1 MVRSWPADW
10 PQLGSAVPCS
20 PVSLQRVQQEEQDLP
35 DGISDRIGLLGRS
48 TLHRS
53 TGARSLGC
61 RTPADDI
68 TGHSDGRMA
77 RGVSSPRYRK
87 RRQPRNPGSPAAGAL
102 GSLESVS
109 ERWARRGERAP
120 VEVVRVLLSISY
132 ETPVSELHAPPPV
145 LSVPPAA
152 PVAALLFEHALGG
165 FGKGRNA
172 LDAALLR
179 EGIAARAGQL
189 AVGERN
195 VTGFGERDEPDGAE
209 FQLAPSSA
217 DDEPL
222 DPAPG
227 AFGLDVEEQAVAVGV
242 PAGRRGADDDGRERL
257 VGVPASW
264 LGSAGCGGGF
274 DYRASRQ
281 RELCNVCKLLIQR
294 CLREQRL
301 ACFPQRLPL
310 YGREC
315 TGPSKSTRNPVP
327 SSSEPAD
334 CDQVPTPAPA
344 VEGLRDALATPG
356 LAGDR
361 GAQRVVCTRQ
371 TFSRRLNGRTGISP
385 AMLLALERIGRSN
398 AAVWGRAGKC
408 CTTWCRTATAGP
420 EWYRTQNHTATRARA
435 NWDLRTPDHCWVRY
449 MLRAR

>member
-1 MVRSWPADW
+1 M
-10 PQLGSAVPCS
+10 
-20 PVSLQRVQQEEQDLP
+20 
-35 DGISDRIGLLGRS
+35 
-48 TLHRS
+48 
-53 TGARSLGC
+53 
-61 RTPADDI
+61 
-68 TGHSDGRMA
+68 
-77 RGVSSPRYRK
+77 
-87 RRQPRNPGSPAAGAL
+87 
-102 GSLESVS
+102 
-109 ERWARRGERAP
+109 
-120 VEVVRVLLSISY
+120 EVVRVLLSISY

-361 GAQRVVCTRQ
+361 GGQRVVCTRQ

-398 AAVWGRAGKC
+398 AAVWGAR
-408 CTTWCRTATAGP
+408 RQVL
-420 EWYRTQNHTATRARA
+420 YDLVQNCNSRARVVQDTEPYSDPSA
-435 NWDLRTPDHCWVRY
+435 SELGFEDTRPLLGALYASRPMSLQQGTNDVLIGSCDSLGLLQYRSIDVLESSRGQPAQGHFVPRTPNTTAPENKSLPIQRHADHTMTLLRTCLVVVVVMHRCTYRISTNNQCS
-449 MLRAR
+449 LARCDGHFEAARIQNDRRSRVWFVV